1 MIMLER
7 LIKKL
12 IELGAEFQT
21 MEEAVAAYQSRAKT
35 K

>member
-1 MIMLER
+1 MLER
-7 LIKKL
+7 LVKKL

-21 MEEAVAAYQSRAKT
+21 MEEAVETYQSRK